1 MKINA
6 SKCFVFNIGHSC
18 STASYNIDN
27 TPLPV
32 STVANDLGV
41 NIAPKLR
48 FSYRYDNLVAKA
60 KPRASLILRCF
71 ECREPAVLFRAF
83 TTFVRPAV
91 EYCSPVWA
99 PVYKGDI
106 NLIESVQRH
115 FTKKLNRA
123 RQ

>member
-6 SKCFVFNIGHSC
+6 SKCFVFSIGHSC